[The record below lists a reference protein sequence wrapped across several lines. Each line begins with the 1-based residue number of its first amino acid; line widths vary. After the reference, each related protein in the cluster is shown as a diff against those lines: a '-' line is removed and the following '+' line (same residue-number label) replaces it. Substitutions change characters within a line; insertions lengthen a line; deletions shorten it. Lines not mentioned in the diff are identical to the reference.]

1 MFFSCMLQSEHP
13 QKAVL
18 PGMKE
23 GICVYNGDRVL
34 KRQMVVTVT
43 EGYSSGN
50 WIFKVAVPQRLCT
63 NLPSA
68 NRGAFSLLLQEI
80 VVSCRL

>member
-23 GICVYNGDRVL
+23 GICVYDGDSL
-34 KRQMVVTVT
+34 KEADGGDSNRKILKWKLDLQ
-43 EGYSSGN
+43 SLA
-50 WIFKVAVPQRLCT
+50 FPQRLCT

-80 VVSCRL
+80 MISCRL